1 MKWILTAFVTIIAIC
16 SCNRSQDIP
25 AIRSAYYWSTAFSI
39 DSTKRQFLKSH
50 DIRKIY
56 LRYFDVV
63 VDASGQLTPNATVRF
78 DSKMPNGTE
87 TVPTVYIVN
96 ECMYHDVSG
105 LAEKILK
112 RILQMNATNDIHG
125 VKEIQIDCDWTLR
138 TQKKYFNFLQSLRSL
153 AGDKGLAVSATIR
166 LHQLSQPSP
175 PVDRGVLM
183 MYNTGDFTD
192 IHCQHPILDIH
203 DVAPYLRYI
212 DKYDLPMST
221 AYPVFQWKLLYRGGK
236 YVGIIHHDEELPILP
251 GDSIICRRPSLK
263 DIMEAKNTLSDIKS
277 DLNHEIIIF
286 DINDYNITRFK
297 TQDYEKI
304 FNH

>member
-96 ECMYHDVSG
+96 ECMY
-105 LAEKILK
+105 
-112 RILQMNATNDIHG
+112 
-125 VKEIQIDCDWTLR
+125 QISR
-138 TQKKYFNFLQSLRSL
+138 KNIK
-153 AGDKGLAVSATIR
+153 
-166 LHQLSQPSP
+166 
-175 PVDRGVLM
+175 
-183 MYNTGDFTD
+183 
-192 IHCQHPILDIH
+192 
-203 DVAPYLRYI
+203 
-212 DKYDLPMST
+212 
-221 AYPVFQWKLLYRGGK
+221 
-236 YVGIIHHDEELPILP
+236 
-251 GDSIICRRPSLK
+251 K
-263 DIMEAKNTLSDIKS
+263 DIADERHKRHPWRERNTD
-277 DLNHEIIIF
+277 
-286 DINDYNITRFK
+286 
-297 TQDYEKI
+297 
-304 FNH
+304 